1 MNEFNMYLY
10 VTVAGPPLLSAAMA
24 QRLRRR
30 TCTQRTWIQLLLV
43 PIGVN
48 GGGRKGIWQIFF
60 PCQMPILIGTSER
73 LNKEVNHNKSGHVLD
88 RITWLLTK
96 LICWSKLF
104 DITCLTQNVAVL
116 WKVGCGA
123 IGCEMLKN
131 YALLGV
137 CTSAAGGK
145 VSDAFCEWF
154 VMLTKCSDWRVTQY
168 WGIWW
173 YFCGLTMKTIKNDGT
188 AIGWRKTKGTFRH
201 GFSKWSIKNELNSEC
216 CAV

>member
-1 MNEFNMYLY
+1 M
-10 VTVAGPPLLSAAMA
+10 TVAGPPLFVSSRGSAVKATDLHPA
-24 QRLRRR
+24 NLNS
-30 TCTQRTWIQLLLV
+30 TPAG

-60 PCQMPILIGTSER
+60 PCQMPILIGTSEH

-173 YFCGLTMKTIKNDGT
+173 YFCGLTMKTIKMMV
-188 AIGWRKTKGTFRH
+188 
-201 GFSKWSIKNELNSEC
+201 LP
-216 CAV
+216 